1 MGGKNPLCGK
11 LRTSI
16 KQLED
21 NGSQIGTH
29 EFHMHV
35 YGVFD
40 AKVSVFQKLVP
51 AMSKIQRRAARVL
64 PKQGVGSVVSSLAS
78 RRGLSS
84 WRAANA
90 SVNSGRT
97 ARNHQQEPGCLRV
110 APCSCS

>member
-78 RRGLSS
+78 RKVSLHGEQQMLRSTLVGQPAIINRSQ
-84 WRAANA
+84 AA
-90 SVNSGRT
+90 
-97 ARNHQQEPGCLRV
+97 
-110 APCSCS
+110 